1 MLWELIKDTFSC
13 EPVGRKPLIHNVY
26 FLVLVN
32 KDESNNA
39 WCACGFAGPLQ

>member
-13 EPVGRKPLIHNVY
+13 EPVGTEPLIHNAY
-26 FLVLVN
+26 LLVQVN

-39 WCACGFAGPLQ
+39 WCVRGFAGPL